1 MKFNI
6 RNNYLLAGCVLVL
19 AVLCFLSVYS
29 PLQFEKERAVRETVV
44 KQYLVKIRVAEEAYK
59 TAHATY
65 TGSLDTLVKEGLLA
79 DSLKYIPF
87 SANKPFALSVS
98 SVIGKSG
105 RHVPLME
112 CSAGYEEYLHGLDV
126 NSIAELIE
134 KAIASGRFPGLK
146 IGDIATFNGNAGNWE

>member
-1 MKFNI
+1 MRFNI
-6 RNNYLLAGCVLVL
+6 RNNYLLAGCVSVLV
-19 AVLCFLSVYS
+19 VLCFLSVYG
-29 PLQFEKERAVRETVV
+29 PLRFEKERAARELVV
-44 KQYLVKIRVAEEAYK
+44 KQHLVKIRVAEEAYK

-65 TGSLDTLVKEGLLA
+65 AGSFDTLVKEGLLA

-87 SANKPFALSVS
+87 SDNKPFALSVS

-126 NSIAELIE
+126 NSIAELIG

-146 IGDIATFNGNAGNWE
+146 IGDVTTFNGNVGNWE